1 MSESNVS
8 SVSWGSKRVL
18 LQSIGEIT
26 LPKLTQKKPI
36 FKIYKIYRD
45 STEQDADKLK
55 STSFY
60 SICNVLTSNDES
72 MLKSIYYV
80 SGLLCNETCETLPDI
95 IDQVIPNEQRD
106 DCTKLVILAK
116 NSMKNQFKDQLMKI
130 DECCFHGI

>member
-1 MSESNVS
+1 MSESNVL
-8 SVSWGSKRVL
+8 SVAWGSKREL

-60 SICNVLTSNDES
+60 SICNVLTSNNES
-72 MLKSIYYV
+72 LLKWIDYV
-80 SGLLCNETCETLPDI
+80 SGILCNETC
-95 IDQVIPNEQRD
+95 
-106 DCTKLVILAK
+106 
-116 NSMKNQFKDQLMKI
+116 
-130 DECCFHGI
+130 